1 MRPNSLAFR
10 LFASAA
16 AWTLVVLPVTAFLL
30 LSLYRQTVERSF
42 DARLNVYLTS
52 LIASTTAEGTSTP
65 KAPANLG
72 EPVFTIPFSGWYWQ
86 IKPLEGAA
94 ERPLFVS
101 DSLLDQQLKL
111 PSQEGV
117 PADQHLTRRAY
128 APGPQDQHLRV
139 VEREI
144 KPAGA
149 QSAPYSYA
157 VAGDEAEIE
166 RDLAEFRM
174 MLIAALG
181 VLGLGLVLATLFQ
194 VRFGL
199 SPLRAI
205 RHDLAAIRSGE
216 AERLEGELPT
226 EIRPLQQELNA
237 LIQSNREIVER
248 ARTHVGNLAHALKTP
263 LSVITNEARERDDP
277 LASKVVEQAE
287 LMRTQ
292 ITHHLDRARVA
303 ARAGAIGDTTDV
315 DGVLK
320 GLKRALDRIYESRAL
335 QLTVNSSPG
344 LKFQGEKQDFEE
356 MVGNLLDNA
365 CKWAR
370 SHVWVSAERCD
381 GAGNFEVLV
390 DDDGPGLTGPDRAK
404 ASSPNSPI
412 SIRDAL
418 SLSPRRK
425 GACAPASTCPRPN
438 SLKNHRLLS
447 GICDNS
453 TQTMRLCPAQ
463 GWGCPFRTRVDGNNV
478 FARGVLGDA
487 RLGADSGRG
496 LRVVQR
502 RWFPPRSLLKPAHQR
517 PCGQE
522 PPPCLHAGKWRR
534 DRRHQQ
540 RGNRP
545 ADEHARARDCRRRRI
560 SGSGIWPV
568 RRAGRLDL
576 SGHERSRID
585 RAGAPL

>member
-30 LSLYRQTVERSF
+30 LSLYRQAVERNF

-52 LIASTTAEGTSTP
+52 LIASTTAEGAKTP
-65 KAPANLG
+65 TAPANLG

-86 IKPLEGAA
+86 IKPLGDA

-101 DSLLDQQLKL
+101 DSLLDQELKL
-111 PSQEGV
+111 PSQEGI
-117 PADQHLTRRAY
+117 PPDQALTRRAY
-128 APGPQDQHLRV
+128 APGPQDQRLRV

-144 KPAGA
+144 RPAGG
-149 QSAPYSYA
+149 QSSPYSYA
-157 VAGDEAEIE
+157 IAGDSAEIE

-181 VLGLGLVLATLFQ
+181 VLGLGLVVATLFQ

-199 SPLRAI
+199 APLRAI
-205 RHDLAAIRSGE
+205 RHDLAAIRSGD

-237 LIQSNREIVER
+237 LIQSNREIVDR

-263 LSVITNEARERDDP
+263 LSVITNEAREKDGP
-277 LASKVVEQAE
+277 LAGKVIEQAE

-303 ARAGAIGDTTDV
+303 ARSGAIGDITDV

-320 GLKRALDRIYESRAL
+320 GLKRALDRIYEGRSLELA
-335 QLTVNSSPG
+335 VHADPG

-365 CKWAR
+365 CKWAKSR
-370 SHVWVSAERCD
+370 VWVTAARAG

-390 DDDGPGLTGPDRAK
+390 DDDGPGLTEAERAK
-404 ASSPNSPI
+404 AVKRGQRLDETKPGSGLGLSIVAELAHLYKGRFELEPSP
-412 SIRDAL
+412 
-418 SLSPRRK
+418 
-425 GACAPASTCPRPN
+425 
-438 SLKNHRLLS
+438 
-447 GICDNS
+447 
-453 TQTMRLCPAQ
+453 Q
-463 GWGCPFRTRVDGNNV
+463 G
-478 FARGVLGDA
+478 GVRA
-487 RLGADSGRG
+487 RLE
-496 LRVVQR
+496 L
-502 RWFPPRSLLKPAHQR
+502 PA
-517 PCGQE
+517 
-522 PPPCLHAGKWRR
+522 A
-534 DRRHQQ
+534 
-540 RGNRP
+540 
-545 ADEHARARDCRRRRI
+545 
-560 SGSGIWPV
+560 
-568 RRAGRLDL
+568 
-576 SGHERSRID
+576 
-585 RAGAPL
+585 